1 MIQRTFAMIKPD
13 AVKAGNIGNIINIAQ
28 EAGLKIVAMK
38 MMKYTR
44 AQAEGF
50 YAVHKG
56 KPFFEGLMNYITEG
70 PLVAIIFE
78 GEDAISVWRKTMGA
92 TDPTK
97 AEPGTIRALY
107 AESTTR
113 NSVHG
118 SDAVETAAA
127 EIAYIFSGL
136 SLVSLE

>member
-1 MIQRTFAMIKPD
+1 MIQKTFALIKPD

-28 EAGLKIVAMK
+28 KAGLKIAAME
-38 MMKYTR
+38 MMRFSR

-50 YAVHKG
+50 YGVHKG
-56 KPFFEGLMNYITEG
+56 KHFFEGLMEYITEG
-70 PLVAIIFE
+70 PLVAIVFE
-78 GEDAISVWRKTMGA
+78 GEEAITTWRKTMGA

-118 SDAVETAAA
+118 SDAEETAAQ
-127 EIAYIFSGL
+127 EISYIFSGRTL
-136 SLVSLE
+136 NSL